1 MIRLLSAL
9 NRKKRVKLSNTSI
22 WFKLLIVLSALAG
35 VYLSAQEA
43 NAPPAPSVQFAVV
56 ESSTSIFLRWTVDTN
71 TNVSDQVVTET
82 RITWQAQGSDDSSST
97 DVEVN
102 STNCDSTTSYPI
114 TCETTVQD
122 LDANTSYALTLAAH
136 GVVYEA
142 GTTTIETDYGFGD
155 VSTATNRQTHAD
167 FELDDDLL
175 AGSERQQRM
184 PFVRLVSNNSAS
196 ATLSSIALFT
206 FLTERGIDSSAS
218 NPHLWSYSA
227 SVSPRNSVRTVVAI
241 DFDSLVEDD
250 LFRLIGTYRDS
261 EETDSRVTVTATFKE
276 DSSVQVKRDIV
287 FTVIRNRAP
296 VFGVTA
302 VTYEMSEDSP
312 SNIHVAGNFQ
322 LTDAENHSI
331 TYSLETVEPDDEV
344 FEIDEQTGLISVIQG
359 EELDYETATQHILH
373 VTAIDSVG
381 DSSNNLVLTIDVLDV
396 DEGPTVG
403 EEAFEDMEVTAH
415 RNMGYDEDWVN
426 FHVRNWFVDEEDD
439 PLCYSAEVTEG
450 SDYATVRVSTSSGT
464 DCGRPHIQVRRK
476 KVAGLRSVKEV
487 EIKVTATEDDE
498 EDPGSASAKATVS
511 IVYGTNIEPNILGG
525 RLVNASPNSAYLDNY
540 DAGSDTSFDML
551 FTALDVVPS
560 NDRLCFTL
568 AGRDRLHFKLVYPDR
583 PSLTASCKLEGSNS
597 SDGTINNSHQI
608 RVKSVRPLERG
619 RSDSTYRFD
628 LVATDLS
635 GFADTLAFEL
645 TTDNVWS
652 GLISHPMPDAH
663 FLIGDPSETIQL
675 DEYFDHTE
683 DRQGDKL
690 TYEVRSGNYYALE
703 VSEYDGELTLT
714 PADSLQSDRVTTFVT
729 VIAQDEDGYTVRETF
744 DVHVKRHN
752 SDPRIERVTKTYS
765 LDEDFSVGKYFTRTP
780 DAYDP
785 DNEEI
790 YFRLAEEDRPF
801 AADTT
806 TGHITI
812 YENLDF
818 ESQSEYE
825 ITLYVEDQ
833 FGGYDSE
840 TITISV
846 NDVNEAPVPS
856 REEIADVEILVGL
869 GLPHELLG
877 SDHFT
882 DPDIGDVLSIEASS
896 SRTST
901 ATAEIDEDGYVV
913 VEGIKEGE
921 TTISIE
927 ASDTGD
933 PPLRAS
939 KSFLLTVHE
948 NLAPTVI
955 EPLADMAVNVG
966 AEKKL
971 DLDSIFEDE
980 AEDIH
985 TYSAKSADTSIA
997 SVEVTDSDLAVSGE
1011 SEGSVHI
1018 SITVTDAAENI
1029 ARARF
1034 SVNVNNNEPPI
1045 LAQKIED
1052 IDTRIGRVT
1061 DILLSSHFEDEG
1073 DELEFEVTIDD
1084 EEVVETSIQD
1094 NETLQISAR
1103 AEGETTCTVTATD
1116 TLGESISD
1124 EFEIS
1129 VLEANDPPVV
1139 TRQLD
1144 DIEISLISHV
1154 RYDVDIKG
1162 LFDDEKPDELEIEIE
1177 PSTEEYA
1184 DVVLRENNTVIRI
1197 YPLKRGDFII
1207 TVTAEDDIEQTA
1219 STDFHVAILSEEINT
1234 APQVDEP
1241 IADQVICVDEDFEAE
1256 LEDVFSDAER
1266 DDLTF
1271 TAASDDSDIATVDIS
1286 DSNVLTVHGES
1297 AGTATIT
1304 AEATDPD
1311 GKSATDTFRVT
1322 VKTAPITNQ
1331 SVAAVT
1337 LQYGGESLSVN
1348 MHDSFSDADG
1358 DPLAFHTLDGNESEI
1373 VEVALVRETLHL
1385 APIQRGKTSVV
1396 VIASDPDGNSA
1407 RKQFN
1412 VVVSDE
1418 VLMTVARNALS
1429 GYGRSLLTSVTT
1441 AIGDRAT
1448 HVRNETDL
1456 TLRSVWSHFAFRS
1469 ASRSLDDASF
1479 NDSSS
1484 FTRSHFGSNSSAA
1497 FSPGHLDR
1505 SFNPEIA
1512 DTMDELDTRGSFT
1525 STVSFWSKT
1534 DSSSFVGD
1542 GYVGQAET
1550 SYLGANIHALRNGI
1564 VGLALMSSDSQSAY
1578 SWGTV
1583 EENLKTS
1590 LRSVIP
1596 YFKKEL
1602 SSTYSVWAGLG
1613 YGRGESAVLSGSEL
1627 VSTSP
1632 LTMNLGTLG
1641 LRRVLSNK
1649 DSYSL
1654 AVRTDFSGITL
1665 NSKETENTSG
1675 LRASA
1680 RQFRLALDGFVT
1692 KQIAHVLRVQP
1703 FGQIG
1708 VRYDHGDDIRGEG
1721 LEVVGGLRLITPSI
1735 QIEARGSRFQL
1746 NDHIDIEESGWSVSA
1761 TYDLSNDELGWHLEL
1776 RPSYG
1781 CGSQSGELDWMHTTP
1796 IESSSDFGYSCSN
1809 RRSLQAKV
1817 GYGSYVF
1824 NGRIKFL
1831 PHLRFESDKFGN
1843 TSRSMG
1849 VQAELGM
1856 LSGRSG
1862 TFGFLISD
1870 ADRQRGDSDRE
1881 ILLTASFSF

>member
-1 MIRLLSAL
+1 MIKLLSTL
-9 NRKKRVKLSNTSI
+9 NSKKRAKLSTTSI
-22 WFKLLIVLSALAG
+22 WFKLLIVLGVLAG
-35 VYLSAQEA
+35 VYVNAQDA
-43 NAPPAPSVQFAVV
+43 NAPPAPSVQLAVV
-56 ESSTSIFLRWTVDTN
+56 ESSTSVFLRWTVDTN
-71 TNVSDQVVTET
+71 TSVSDQVVTET
-82 RITWQAQGSDDSSST
+82 RITWQAQGSDESSST

-114 TCETTVQD
+114 TCETTVQG
-122 LDANTSYALTLAAH
+122 LAANTSYALTLAAH

-142 GTTTIETDYGFGD
+142 GSTTIETDYGFGD
-155 VSTATNRQTHAD
+155 ASAATNRQTHAD

-175 AGSERQQRM
+175 AGSEKQQRM
-184 PFVRLVSNNSAS
+184 PFVRLVSNNSATG
-196 ATLSSIALFT
+196 TLSSVALFT

-227 SVSPRNSVRTVVAI
+227 SVSPRNSVRTVIVI

-261 EETDSRVTVTATFKE
+261 VETDARVTVTATFKE
-276 DSSVQVKRDIV
+276 DSSVQMKRDIV

-302 VTYEMSEDSP
+302 VTYEMSEDNP

-331 TYSLETVEPDDEV
+331 TYSLETVEPDDAV

-381 DSSNNLVLTIDVLDV
+381 DSSNNLVITIDVLDV

-403 EEAFEDMEVTAH
+403 EQEFEEMEVTAH
-415 RNMGYDEDWVN
+415 QNMGFDEDWVN

-439 PLCYSAEVTEG
+439 PLCYNAEIIEG
-450 SDYATVRVSTSSGT
+450 SEYATVRVSTSGGS
-464 DCGRPHIQVRRK
+464 DCGLPHVQVRRK
-476 KVAGLRSVKEV
+476 DIVGLRTVQEV
-487 EIKVTATEDDE
+487 ELEITATEDTDD
-498 EDPGSASAKATVS
+498 DPGSASAKATVS
-511 IVYGTNIEPNILGG
+511 IVYGTNIEPNIWGG

-540 DAGSDTSFDML
+540 DAGSDTSFDMV

-663 FLIGDPSETIQL
+663 FLLGDPSETIQL

-683 DRQGDKL
+683 DRQADHL
-690 TYEVRSGNYYALE
+690 TYEVRSGNYYVLE

-714 PADSLQSDRVTTFVT
+714 PADSLQTDRETTFVT
-729 VIAQDEDGYTVRETF
+729 VIAEDEDGYTVRETF
-744 DVHVKRHN
+744 DVHVKRYN
-752 SDPRIERVTKTYS
+752 SAPRFERVTTTYT

-825 ITLYVEDQ
+825 VTLYVEDQ

-840 TITISV
+840 KITITV

-856 REEIADVEILVGL
+856 TEEIADVEILVGL
-869 GLPHELLG
+869 GLPEDLLG

-882 DPDIGDVLSIEASS
+882 DPDIDDVLSFEATS

-921 TTISIE
+921 STISVE

-933 PPLRAS
+933 PPLRAA
-939 KSFLLTVHE
+939 KSFLVTVHE
-948 NLAPTVI
+948 NLAPTLI
-955 EPLADMAVNVG
+955 EQLADMDVNVG
-966 AEKKL
+966 GEKKL
-971 DLDSIFEDE
+971 DLDSVFEDE
-980 AEDIH
+980 PEDIH
-985 TYSAKSADTSIA
+985 TYTAKSADSSVA
-997 SVEVTDSDLAVSGE
+997 SVDVTDSDLTVSGE
-1011 SEGSVHI
+1011 SEGSVRI
-1018 SITVTDAAENI
+1018 SVTVTDAAENV
-1029 ARARF
+1029 ATARF
-1034 SVNVNNNEPPI
+1034 SVNVSNNEPPI
-1045 LAQKIED
+1045 LAQEIED
-1052 IDTRIGRVT
+1052 IDSRVGRVI

-1073 DELEFEVTIDD
+1073 DELEFEATLDD
-1084 EEVVETSIQD
+1084 EEVAEASIQD
-1094 NETLQISAR
+1094 NETLKISAL

-1129 VLEANDPPVV
+1129 VLEANDPPIV

-1144 DIEISLISHV
+1144 DIELSLVSHT
-1154 RYDVDIKG
+1154 RYDVDIEG
-1162 LFDDEKPDELEIEIE
+1162 LFDDEKPDELEIEVE

-1241 IADQVICVDEDFEAE
+1241 IADQTIYVDDDFEAD

-1271 TAASDDSDIATVDIS
+1271 TAESDDSDIATVDIS

-1311 GKSATDTFRVT
+1311 GESATDTFRVT
-1322 VKTAPITNQ
+1322 VKTAPIANQ
-1331 SVAAVT
+1331 SVATVT
-1337 LQYGGESLSVN
+1337 LQHGGESLSFN
-1348 MHDSFSDADG
+1348 MYDSFSDADG
-1358 DPLAFHTLDGNESEI
+1358 DPLAFHTIDGNESEI
-1373 VEVALVRETLHL
+1373 AEVALVRETLHL

-1396 VIASDPDGNSA
+1396 VIATDPDGNSA

-1418 VLMTVARNALS
+1418 ELMTVARNALS
-1429 GYGRSLLTSVTT
+1429 AYGRSLLTSATT

-1448 HVRNETDL
+1448 HIRNESDL
-1456 TLRSVWSHFAFRS
+1456 TLSSVWSHFAFRR
-1469 ASRSLDDASF
+1469 ANRSLDDAPF

-1484 FTRSHFGSNSSAA
+1484 LSHLNFGSNSSAA
-1497 FSPGHLDR
+1497 FPPGHLYR

-1512 DTMDELDTRGSFT
+1512 DNIDQSGSRDSFT
-1525 STVSFWSKT
+1525 STFSFWSKT
-1534 DSSSFVGD
+1534 DSSSFAGD

-1550 SYLGANIHALRNGI
+1550 SYLGTDIHALRNGI
-1564 VGLALMSSDSQSAY
+1564 VGLALMSSTSQSAY
-1578 SWGTV
+1578 SWGRV

-1602 SSTYSVWAGLG
+1602 NSAYSVWAGLG
-1613 YGRGESAVLSGSEL
+1613 YGRGESRILSGSEL

-1632 LTMNLGTLG
+1632 LTMNLGALG

-1665 NSKETENTSG
+1665 NSKETEFTSG

-1680 RQFRLALDGFVT
+1680 RQFRLAIDGSVT

-1708 VRYDHGDDIRGEG
+1708 LRYDHGDDIRGEG
-1721 LEVVGGLRLITPSI
+1721 LEVAGGLRLTTPLI

-1746 NDHIDIEESGWSVSA
+1746 NDHTDIQESGWSVSA

-1781 CGSQSGELDWMHTTP
+1781 CDSQSGEFDWMRTAP

-1824 NGRIKFL
+1824 NDRIKFV
-1831 PHLRFESDKFGN
+1831 PHLRFESDKLGN
-1843 TSRSMG
+1843 TRRSME
-1849 VQAELGM
+1849 VQAELGL
-1856 LSGRSG
+1856 LSGGSG
-1862 TFGFLISD
+1862 AIGFLISD
-1870 ADRQRGDSDRE
+1870 GNRQRGDSTQEFQVTGSIR
-1881 ILLTASFSF
+1881 F